1 MTDGTSL
8 RMLRS
13 GLRLSLRIVVLA
25 LASSLFLSLAACT
38 HVRPWER
45 GKLAHPTMVGPNLPG
60 VAEEHVYSVQEG
72 AIGGGA
78 SAESGCGCN

>member
-1 MTDGTSL
+1 MTTSRLL
-8 RMLRS
+8 RHLIRS
-13 GLRLSLRIVVLA
+13 IAFCA
-25 LASSLFLSLAACT
+25 LVAVSASLAACT

-72 AIGGGA
+72 ATGGSG

>member
-1 MTDGTSL
+1 MSDASSRRVRPL
-8 RMLRS
+8 LHAF
-13 GLRLSLRIVVLA
+13 VVRVVAFVVLLA
-25 LASSLFLSLAACT
+25 LAVSLAACT

-72 AIGGGA
+72 AVGGGA